1 MVDDLTRLARIAHA
15 DAWEAEGLLRRG
27 YGGGAARVRGA
38 RLMASGIAAAKWNNA
53 DVIDEEPDVEAMA
66 SWYAALDVP
75 WGVRVPLEIELEL
88 GAPVLV
94 KRCVALRRAEFAD
107 RDASTGD
114 VRVRRAAV
122 DEAGSYAGLDLEIF
136 GGDIAASRAWIEPE
150 FAAPSVAHWIASLG
164 GSDVGIATVIQTDA
178 DAGPAAYLTGLGVV
192 PNGPRDV
199 ILNALIVTGARHAFS
214 AEADLVHANPTDD
227 PEAAVFRALG
237 AIEVPGLSV
246 RVVRG

>member
-1 MVDDLTRLARIAHA
+1 MVDDLTRLVRTAHA
-15 DAWEAEGLLRRG
+15 DAWEAEGRLRRS

-38 RLMASGIAAAKWNNA
+38 RLMASGISVAKWNNA
-53 DVIDEEPDVEAMA
+53 DVMDEEPDVEAMV
-66 SWYAALDVP
+66 SWYAAFDVP

-88 GAPVLV
+88 GAPVFV

-107 RDASTGD
+107 RDAPRAD
-114 VRVRRAAV
+114 VRVRRAAA
-122 DEAGSYAGLDLEIF
+122 DEAGSYAALDLEIF

-164 GSDVGIATVIQTDA
+164 GSDLGIVTVIHTDA

-192 PNGPRDV
+192 PNRPREV
-199 ILNALIVTGARHAFS
+199 ILDALIATAARHAFS
-214 AEADLVHANPTDD
+214 AEADLVHANPADD
-227 PEAAVFRALG
+227 WEAAVFRALG
-237 AIEVPGLSV
+237 AVEVPGLSV